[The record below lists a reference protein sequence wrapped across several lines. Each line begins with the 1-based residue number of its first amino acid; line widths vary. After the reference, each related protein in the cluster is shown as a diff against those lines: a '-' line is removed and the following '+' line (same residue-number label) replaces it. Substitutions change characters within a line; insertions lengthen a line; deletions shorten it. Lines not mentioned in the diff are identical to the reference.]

1 MNGLGVVYTIGIV
14 IVGGLYLWTFTKKG
28 KKWLKNL

>member
-1 MNGLGVVYTIGIV
+1 MEALAVVYGV
-14 IVGGLYLWTFTKKG
+14 GVLIVGGLYLWTFTKSG

>member
-1 MNGLGVVYTIGIV
+1 MLMLSIVYTIVLVVAGAFA
-14 IVGGLYLWTFTKKG
+14 LWTFTKSG